1 MRILLLIIL
10 VMSFG
15 SLTQVKAQYYDDPKE
30 HQCLKCHSNTSYS
43 FHNELMDR
51 EEKRMMNPYYVLD
64 TVAMRTGVHQV
75 FDCTDCH
82 SFEYSTYPHQANLK
96 LEPMASCLDCHGG
109 DEAFASY
116 QFERIDEEVQKS
128 VHYQAY
134 GESFS
139 CSKCHD
145 QHTYRPIA
153 RNADNVKEIVKYS
166 NDMCLTCHAN
176 MQRYEMVAGREK
188 PELVQ
193 VHSWLP
199 NQELHFQNV
208 RCIECHTQVTDSLM
222 VSHDILPKSQATRS
236 CQECH
241 SGNSKLK
248 ASLYKYENLQ
258 NRGGGAFGNIISN
271 DSYIIG
277 THQVPLLQKLSYLI
291 LALVFVV
298 VFIHL
303 TFRILKGKSN
313 DSK

>member
-1 MRILLLIIL
+1 MRILLIIL
-10 VMSFG
+10 LATCLG
-15 SLTQVKAQYYDDPKE
+15 SLTQAKAQYYDDPKE

-82 SFEYSTYPHQANLK
+82 SYEYSTYPHQANLK
-96 LEPMASCLDCHGG
+96 LEPLATCLDCHGG
-109 DEAFASY
+109 DETFASY

-128 VHYQAY
+128 VHFDAY
-134 GESFS
+134 GESFN

-153 RNADNVKEIVKYS
+153 RTAENVKEIVDYS
-166 NDMCLTCHAN
+166 NKMCLTCHAN

-193 VHSWLP
+193 VHRWLP
-199 NQELHFQNV
+199 NQQLHFENV
-208 RCIECHTQVTDSLM
+208 RCIECHTDVTDSLM
-222 VSHDILPKSQATRS
+222 VSHNIRPKTQAVRN
-236 CQECH
+236 CIECH

-258 NRGGGAFGNIISN
+258 KRSEGVLGNIISN
-271 DSYIIG
+271 DSYVIG
-277 THQVPLLQKLSYLI
+277 THQVPFLQWLSVVILI
-291 LALVFVV
+291 CVLGGVLVHV
-298 VFIHL
+298 I
-303 TFRILKGKSN
+303 FRILKK
-313 DSK
+313 